1 MYADYERVYSNY
13 LMHHGVKGM
22 RWGVKRMLQ
31 KMGKRYDS
39 DVGWYAMTGDKK
51 YNKAMSKLIA
61 KDKAQLMGMT
71 NKYEIKAK
79 RSFDSSKY
87 DRLRY
92 SWDNNKVNA
101 KRASK
106 ISDKM
111 NKAFEENKGTLTKLA
126 ANKSRAYSVAGKTF
140 LAGAGAI
147 GAAMAISKFGNSK
160 NQKLM
165 AVGRNLAAGGL
176 ITVAGSGYAALAG
189 MNYGNKQF
197 KTEGDIYARVKRS
210 TRV

>member
-1 MYADYERVYSNY
+1 MYTDYERIYSNY

-39 DVGWYAMTGDKK
+39 DVRWHSTTGDKK
-51 YNKAMSKLIA
+51 YDKAMSKSIA

-92 SWDNNKVNA
+92 GWDNNKVNA

-165 AVGRNLAAGGL
+165 AVGRNLAIGGL
-176 ITVAGSGYAALAG
+176 ITAAGSGYAALAG
-189 MNYGNKQF
+189 MHYGDKQF
-197 KTEGDIYARVKRS
+197 ETEGNIYARVKRS

>member
-1 MYADYERVYSNY
+1 MYTDYERVYTNY

-22 RWGVKRMLQ
+22 RWGVKRMLR

-39 DVGWYAMTGDKK
+39 DIRWHASTGDKK
-51 YNKAMSKLIA
+51 YNKAMSKSIA
-61 KDKAQLMGMT
+61 KDKAHLMGMT

-87 DRLRY
+87 NRLRY
-92 SWDNNKVNA
+92 GWDNNKVNA

-106 ISDKM
+106 INDKM
-111 NKAFEENKGTLTKLA
+111 NKAFEKNKGTLTKLA

-147 GAAMAISKFGNSK
+147 GAAMAISKFGNPK

-165 AVGRNLAAGGL
+165 AVGRNLLIGGL
-176 ITVAGSGYAALAG
+176 ITEVGSGYAALAG

-197 KTEGDIYARVKRS
+197 KTEGNIYARVKRS

>member
-1 MYADYERVYSNY
+1 MYTDYERVYTNY

-39 DVGWYAMTGDKK
+39 DVRYHATTGDKK
-51 YNKAMSKLIA
+51 YNKAMSKAIA

-92 SWDNNKVNA
+92 GWDNNKVNA

-126 ANKSRAYSVAGKTF
+126 TNKSRAYSVAGKTF

-165 AVGRNLAAGGL
+165 AVGRNLAIGGL
-176 ITVAGSGYAALAG
+176 ITAAGSGYAALAG
-189 MNYGNKQF
+189 MHYGDKQF
-197 KTEGDIYARVKRS
+197 NTEGDIYARVKRS

>member
-1 MYADYERVYSNY
+1 MYTDYERVYTNH

-39 DVGWYAMTGDKK
+39 DVRWHASTGDKK
-51 YNKAMSKLIA
+51 YNKAMSKAIA

-92 SWDNNKVNA
+92 GWDNNKVNA

-165 AVGRNLAAGGL
+165 AVGRNLAIGGL
-176 ITVAGSGYAALAG
+176 ITAAGSGYAALAG

-197 KTEGDIYARVKRS
+197 KTEGNIYARVKRS

>member
-1 MYADYERVYSNY
+1 
-13 LMHHGVKGM
+13 MHHGTKGM
-22 RWGVKRMLQ
+22 KWGVRRMLQ

-39 DVGWYAMTGDKK
+39 DVRWHASTGDKK
-51 YNKAMSKLIA
+51 YDKAMSKSIA

-92 SWDNNKVNA
+92 GWDNNKVNA

-165 AVGRNLAAGGL
+165 TVGRNLAIGGL
-176 ITVAGSGYAALAG
+176 ITAAGSGYAALAG
-189 MNYGNKQF
+189 MHYGDKQF
-197 KTEGDIYARVKRS
+197 ETEGNIYARVKKS

>member
-1 MYADYERVYSNY
+1 MYSDYERVYTNY
-13 LMHHGVKGM
+13 LMHHGIKGM

-31 KMGKRYDS
+31 KMGKRYDT
-39 DVGWYAMTGDKK
+39 DVRWHSMTGDKK
-51 YNKAMSKLIA
+51 YNKAMSKAIT

-92 SWDNNKVNA
+92 GWDNNKVNA

-106 ISDKM
+106 ISENM
-111 NKAFEENKGTLTKLA
+111 NKAFEQNKGTLTKLA

-140 LAGAGAI
+140 LASAGAV
-147 GAAMAISKFGNSK
+147 GAAIAISKFGNPK
-160 NQKLM
+160 NQRLM
-165 AVGRNLAAGGL
+165 SVGRNLMSGGMVGLGLSSIAAY
-176 ITVAGSGYAALAG
+176 TGSQ
-189 MNYGNKQF
+189 YGEKQF
-197 KTEGDIYARVKRS
+197 KTEGDIYARVKKS

>member
-1 MYADYERVYSNY
+1 MYTDYERVYTNY

-39 DVGWYAMTGDKK
+39 DVRWHASTGDKK
-51 YNKAMSKLIA
+51 YNKAMSKAIA

-92 SWDNNKVNA
+92 GWDNNKVNA

-126 ANKSRAYSVAGKTF
+126 ANKSKAYSVAGKTF

-165 AVGRNLAAGGL
+165 AVGRTLVIGGL
-176 ITVAGSGYAALAG
+176 ISSAGSGYAALAG
-189 MNYGNKQF
+189 MNYGDKQF
-197 KTEGDIYARVKRS
+197 ETEGNIYARVKRS

>member
-13 LMHHGVKGM
+13 LMHNGVKGM

-39 DVGWYAMTGDKK
+39 DVRWHATTGDKK
-51 YNKAMSKLIA
+51 YDKAMSKSIA

-92 SWDNNKVNA
+92 GWDNNKVNA

-165 AVGRNLAAGGL
+165 TVGRNLAIGGL
-176 ITVAGSGYAALAG
+176 ITAAGSGYAALAG
-189 MNYGNKQF
+189 MNYGDKQF

>member
-1 MYADYERVYSNY
+1 MYTDYERVYSNY

-22 RWGVKRMLQ
+22 RWGVKRMLK

-39 DVGWYAMTGDKK
+39 DVGWHASTGDKK
-51 YNKAMSKLIA
+51 YDKAMSKSIA

-92 SWDNNKVNA
+92 GWDNNKVNA

-165 AVGRNLAAGGL
+165 AVGRNLALGGL
-176 ITVAGSGYAALAG
+176 ITAAGSGYAALAG
-189 MNYGNKQF
+189 MHYGDKQF
-197 KTEGDIYARVKRS
+197 ETEGNIYARVKRS

>member
-1 MYADYERVYSNY
+1 MYTDYERVYSNY

-39 DVGWYAMTGDKK
+39 DVRWHASTGDKK
-51 YNKAMSKLIA
+51 YNKAMSKSIA

-92 SWDNNKVNA
+92 GWDNNKVNA

-165 AVGRNLAAGGL
+165 AVGRSLALGGL
-176 ITVAGSGYAALAG
+176 GAVAGSGYAALAG
-189 MNYGNKQF
+189 MNYGEKQF

>member
-1 MYADYERVYSNY
+1 MYTDYERVYSNY

-39 DVGWYAMTGDKK
+39 DVSWHASTGDKK
-51 YNKAMSKLIA
+51 YNKAMSKAIA

-92 SWDNNKVNA
+92 GWDNNKVNA

-126 ANKSRAYSVAGKTF
+126 ANKSRAYSVGGKAF

-147 GAAMAISKFGNSK
+147 AAGMAIAKFGNPK
-160 NQKLM
+160 NQRLM
-165 AVGRNLAAGGL
+165 NVGKNLALSGFTAASLSGIGL
-176 ITVAGSGYAALAG
+176 LAG
-189 MNYGNKQF
+189 MHYGDKQF
-197 KTEGDIYARVKRS
+197 ETEGNIYARVKKS

>member
-1 MYADYERVYSNY
+1 MALKACIGESSACF
-13 LMHHGVKGM
+13 K
-22 RWGVKRMLQ
+22 

-39 DVGWYAMTGDKK
+39 DVRWHASTGDKK
-51 YNKAMSKLIA
+51 YNKAMSKAIA

-92 SWDNNKVNA
+92 GWDNNKVNS

-126 ANKSRAYSVAGKTF
+126 ANKSRAYSVGGKAF

-147 GAAMAISKFGNSK
+147 
-160 NQKLM
+160 
-165 AVGRNLAAGGL
+165 AAG
-176 ITVAGSGYAALAG
+176 
-189 MNYGNKQF
+189 MHYGDKQF
-197 KTEGDIYARVKRS
+197 ETEGNIYARVKKS

>member
-1 MYADYERVYSNY
+1 MYTDYERVYVNY

-39 DVGWYAMTGDKK
+39 DVRWHATTGDKK
-51 YNKAMSKLIA
+51 YNKAMAKAIT

-92 SWDNNKVNA
+92 GWDNNKVNA

-147 GAAMAISKFGNSK
+147 GTAMAISKFGNSK

-165 AVGRNLAAGGL
+165 AVGRNLAIGGL
-176 ITVAGSGYAALAG
+176 VAVVGSGYAANVG

-197 KTEGDIYARVKRS
+197 KTEGDIYARVKKS

>member
-1 MYADYERVYSNY
+1 MYTDYERVYTNY

-39 DVGWYAMTGDKK
+39 DVRWHASTGDKK
-51 YNKAMSKLIA
+51 YNKAMSKLIT

-92 SWDNNKVNA
+92 GWDNNKVNA
-101 KRASK
+101 KRAAK

-165 AVGRNLAAGGL
+165 AVGRNLAIGGL
-176 ITVAGSGYAALAG
+176 ITAAGSGYAALAG
-189 MNYGNKQF
+189 MHYGDKQF
-197 KTEGDIYARVKRS
+197 ETEGNIYARVKKS

>member
-1 MYADYERVYSNY
+1 MYTDYERLYSNY

-39 DVGWYAMTGDKK
+39 DVRWHATTGDKK
-51 YNKAMSKLIA
+51 YNKAMSKSIA

-92 SWDNNKVNA
+92 GWDNNKVNA

-165 AVGRNLAAGGL
+165 AVGRNLAIGGL
-176 ITVAGSGYAALAG
+176 ITAAGSGYAALAG
-189 MNYGNKQF
+189 MNYGDKQF

>member
-1 MYADYERVYSNY
+1 
-13 LMHHGVKGM
+13 M
-22 RWGVKRMLQ
+22 RYG
-31 KMGKRYDS
+31 
-39 DVGWYAMTGDKK
+39 
-51 YNKAMSKLIA
+51 
-61 KDKAQLMGMT
+61 
-71 NKYEIKAK
+71 
-79 RSFDSSKY
+79 
-87 DRLRY
+87 
-92 SWDNNKVNA
+92 WDNNKVNA

-165 AVGRNLAAGGL
+165 AVGRNLAIGGL
-176 ITVAGSGYAALAG
+176 ITAAGSGYAANVG

-197 KTEGDIYARVKRS
+197 KTESDIYARVKKS

>member
-1 MYADYERVYSNY
+1 
-13 LMHHGVKGM
+13 MHHGVKGM

-39 DVGWYAMTGDKK
+39 DVRWHASTGDKK
-51 YNKAMSKLIA
+51 YDKAMSKSIA

-92 SWDNNKVNA
+92 GYDNNKVNA

-165 AVGRNLAAGGL
+165 AVGRNLAIGGL
-176 ITVAGSGYAALAG
+176 ITAAGSGYAALAG
-189 MNYGNKQF
+189 MHYGDKQF
-197 KTEGDIYARVKRS
+197 ETEGNIYARVKRS